1 MRRPVTRIRDS
12 RASTVFPGR
21 GRRLRRSGGL
31 GRRRSADLGRGRRL
45 RLSRGLGLFEGLLA
59 LGLLGLLVLGATVF
73 FETQALE
80 KRGRLAAVQ
89 LSVLAEAAGAYAHS
103 SFPALLTQAQAGPS
117 EIALSSL
124 KAAGSLTAD
133 FSEVDAL
140 GRGYR
145 VLMLAAG
152 ANGFDLLAVETVP
165 AGDTVRPAAALL
177 EAAGP
182 RVGLA
187 GLSRLSGPTVDA
199 DLASFR
205 AAFSGAP
212 AEGAL
217 AALRRFDHSSVYGD
231 ALYRVAIPGFAE
243 ANRMEADLDM
253 AGNAIEGAGT
263 IEAASLELER
273 DLSAGGDLAVTG
285 DLVVGRAVRASG
297 TVEAAGTMTASAA
310 RISGPASAGSMTV
323 TGAVRAQIVEA
334 VRRVEAASIGAAG
347 AVAAG
352 SARLGGL
359 DARSMTA
366 RTMTADAVS
375 AASVTATRVQAGMR
389 LDADNAGF
397 SRLVVGRCQ
406 GCR

>member
-1 MRRPVTRIRDS
+1 MRR
-12 RASTVFPGR
+12 AWKLK
-21 GRRLRRSGGL
+21 RLG
-31 GRRRSADLGRGRRL
+31 LGRGR
-45 RLSRGLGLFEGLLA
+45 SAGLGLFEGLLA

-73 FETQALE
+73 FETRALE
-80 KRGRLAAVQ
+80 ERGRAAAVQ
-89 LSVLAEAAGAYAHS
+89 LSVLAEAAASYAHS
-103 SFPALLTQAQAGPS
+103 RFPALLTQAQAGPS
-117 EIALSSL
+117 ELSLASL

-152 ANGFDLLAVETVP
+152 PDAFDLLAAETVD

-187 GLSRLSGPTVDA
+187 GRSRLSGPTVDA
-199 DLASFR
+199 DLAPFR
-205 AAFSGAP
+205 AAFAGAP

-217 AALRRFDHSSVYGD
+217 AALGRFDHAGVYGD

-263 IEAASLELER
+263 IEAASLEVET
-273 DLSAGGDLAVTG
+273 DLTAGGDVGVTG
-285 DLVVGRAVRASG
+285 ELVVGRAVRASG
-297 TVEAAGTMTASAA
+297 TVEAAGSMTASAA

-323 TGAVRAQIVEA
+323 TGAVRAQTVNA
-334 VRRVEAASIGAAG
+334 VGRVEAASIGATG

-359 DARSMTA
+359 NAATVTA
-366 RTMTADAVS
+366 RTMTADSVAT
-375 AASVTATRVQAGMR
+375 ASVTATRVRAGTR

>member
-1 MRRPVTRIRDS
+1 MRRLPARMGDRRVSIL
-12 RASTVFPGR
+12 
-21 GRRLRRSGGL
+21 RLRRGL
-31 GRRRSADLGRGRRL
+31 GRGLGVGLGRG
-45 RLSRGLGLFEGLLA
+45 LSRGLSLFEGLLA

-73 FETQALE
+73 FETRALE
-80 KRGRLAAVQ
+80 ERGRLAAVQ
-89 LSVLAEAAGAYAHS
+89 LSVLAEAAASYAHS
-103 SFPALLTQAQAGPS
+103 RFPALLTQAQAGPS
-117 EIALSSL
+117 ELTLATL

-152 ANGFDLLAVETVP
+152 PDGFDLLAAETVS

-182 RVGLA
+182 RIGLA
-187 GLSRLSGPTVDA
+187 GPSRLSGPTVDA

-205 AAFSGAP
+205 AAFAGAP

-217 AALRRFDHSSVYGD
+217 AALRRFDHGTVYGD

-263 IEAASLELER
+263 IEAASLEVET
-273 DLSAGGDLAVTG
+273 DLTAGGDLAVTG

-297 TVEAAGTMTASAA
+297 TVEAGETMTASAA
-310 RISGPASAGSMTV
+310 RISGPASAASMTV
-323 TGAVRAQIVEA
+323 AGAVRAQTVEA
-334 VRRVEAASIGAAG
+334 VRRVEAGSIGVAG

-359 DARSMTA
+359 DARSVTA
-366 RTMTADAVS
+366 RTMTADSVA
-375 AASVTATRVQAGMR
+375 AASVTATRVRAGTR
-389 LDADNAGF
+389 LDATDAGF

>member
-1 MRRPVTRIRDS
+1 MRR
-12 RASTVFPGR
+12 ACKGK
-21 GRRLRRSGGL
+21 RLGL
-31 GRRRSADLGRGRRL
+31 GRG
-45 RLSRGLGLFEGLLA
+45 LSRGLSLFEGLLA
-59 LGLLGLLVLGATVF
+59 LGLLGLLVLGVTVF
-73 FETQALE
+73 FETRALE
-80 KRGRLAAVQ
+80 ERGRLAAVQ
-89 LSVLAEAAGAYAHS
+89 LSVLAQAAASYAHS
-103 SFPALLTQAQAGPS
+103 RFPALLTQAQGGPS
-117 EIALSSL
+117 EVTIGQL
-124 KAAGSLTAD
+124 KLAGSLTAD

-152 ANGFDLLAVETVP
+152 PDAFDLLAAETVD

-187 GLSRLSGPTVDA
+187 GPSRLSGPTVDA
-199 DLASFR
+199 DLAAFR

-217 AALRRFDHSSVYGD
+217 AALRRFDHGSVYGD

-253 AGNAIEGAGT
+253 AGNAIKGAGT
-263 IEAASLELER
+263 IEAASLDVDR
-273 DLSAGGDLAVTG
+273 DISAGGDFTVTG

-297 TVEAAGTMTASAA
+297 TVEAGGTMTASAA
-310 RISGPASAGSMTV
+310 RISGPASADSMTV
-323 TGAVRAQIVEA
+323 TGAVRAQTVEA
-334 VRRVEAASIGAAG
+334 VNRVEAGSIGAAG

-352 SARLGGL
+352 SARLGGF
-359 DARSMTA
+359 DARSATV
-366 RTMTADAVS
+366 RTMTADSV
-375 AASVTATRVQAGMR
+375 AATSVTATRVQAGTR
-389 LDADNAGF
+389 LDAVDAGI

>member
-1 MRRPVTRIRDS
+1 MRRPVTHIRNIQFLS
-12 RASTVFPGR
+12 R
-21 GRRLRRSGGL
+21 GRRQRVSGGL
-31 GRRRSADLGRGRRL
+31 GRGPSRA
-45 RLSRGLGLFEGLLA
+45 LSRGLGLFEGLLA
-59 LGLLGLLVLGATVF
+59 LGLLGLLVLGATAF
-73 FETQALE
+73 LESRALE
-80 KRGRLAAVQ
+80 ERGRLAAVQ
-89 LSVLAEAAGAYAHS
+89 LSVLAEAVASYAHS
-103 SFPALLTQAQAGPS
+103 RFPDLLTQAQAGPS

-124 KAAGSLTAD
+124 NAAGSLTAD

-152 ANGFDLLAVETVP
+152 PDAFDLLAAETVP
-165 AGDTVRPAAALL
+165 AGDTVRPATALM

-182 RVGLA
+182 RIGLA
-187 GLSRLSGPTVDA
+187 GPSRLSGPTVDA
-199 DLASFR
+199 DLAAFR
-205 AAFSGAP
+205 AAFAGAP

-217 AALRRFDHSSVYGD
+217 AALRRFDHGSVYGD

-263 IEAASLELER
+263 IEAASLDVET
-273 DLSAGGDLAVTG
+273 DLTAGGDLAVTG

-297 TVEAAGTMTASAA
+297 TVEAGGTMTASAA
-310 RISGPASAGSMTV
+310 RISGPASAASMTV
-323 TGAVRAQIVEA
+323 TGAVRAQTVQ
-334 VRRVEAASIGAAG
+334 AAGTVQAGSIGAAG

-352 SARLGGL
+352 SARLGDL
-359 DARSMTA
+359 NARSVTARSMTA
-366 RTMTADAVS
+366 DSV
-375 AASVTATRVQAGMR
+375 AASSVTAARVQAGAR
-389 LDADNAGF
+389 LDAVDAGF

>member
-1 MRRPVTRIRDS
+1 MRRLLARMRDC
-12 RASTVFPGR
+12 RASTLRQRRRLGR
-21 GRRLRRSGGL
+21 GLSAGL
-31 GRRRSADLGRGRRL
+31 GRG
-45 RLSRGLGLFEGLLA
+45 LSRGLSLFEGVLA

-80 KRGRLAAVQ
+80 KRGRLAAAQ
-89 LSVLAEAAGAYAHS
+89 LSVLAEAAASYAHS
-103 SFPALLTQAQAGPS
+103 RFPALLTQAQAGPS
-117 EIALSSL
+117 ELTLAML
-124 KAAGSLTAD
+124 KAAGSLTDD

-145 VLMLAAG
+145 VLMLAAR
-152 ANGFDLLAVETVP
+152 ADAFDLLAAETVP
-165 AGDTVRPAAALL
+165 TGDTVRPAAALM
-177 EAAGP
+177 ESAGP

-187 GLSRLSGPTVDA
+187 GASRLSGPTVDA
-199 DLASFR
+199 DLAAFR

-217 AALRRFDHSSVYGD
+217 AALRRFDHGSVYGD

-263 IEAASLELER
+263 IEAASLDVET
-273 DLSAGGDLAVTG
+273 DLTAGGDLSVTG
-285 DLVVGRAVRASG
+285 DLVVGRAVRAAG
-297 TVEAAGTMTASAA
+297 TVEAEGTMKAA
-310 RISGPASAGSMTV
+310 AAQISGPASAASMMV
-323 TGAVRAQIVEA
+323 TGAVRAQTVAA
-334 VRRVEAASIGAAG
+334 VNRVEAASIGAAG

-359 DARSMTA
+359 DARSVTA
-366 RTMTADAVS
+366 RTMTADSVA
-375 AASVTATRVQAGMR
+375 AASVTATRVQAGTR
-389 LDADNAGF
+389 LDAVDAGI

>member
-1 MRRPVTRIRDS
+1 MRR
-12 RASTVFPGR
+12 ACKGK
-21 GRRLRRSGGL
+21 RLGL
-31 GRRRSADLGRGRRL
+31 GRGLSVGLGRG
-45 RLSRGLGLFEGLLA
+45 LSLFEGLLA

-89 LSVLAEAAGAYAHS
+89 LSVLAEAAASYAHS
-103 SFPALLTQAQAGPS
+103 RFPALLTQAQAGPS

-145 VLMLAAG
+145 VMMLSAG
-152 ANGFDLLAVETVP
+152 PDAFDLLAAETVN

-177 EAAGP
+177 AAAGP

-187 GLSRLSGPTVDA
+187 GPSRLSGPTVDA

-205 AAFSGAP
+205 AAFAGAP
-212 AEGAL
+212 SEGAL

-231 ALYRVAIPGFAE
+231 ALYRIAIPGFAE

-253 AGNAIEGAGT
+253 SGNAIEGAGT
-263 IEAASLELER
+263 IEAASLEVET
-273 DLSAGGDLAVTG
+273 DLTAGGDLSVTG

-297 TVEAAGTMTASAA
+297 TVEAGGAMTASAA
-310 RISGPASAGSMTV
+310 RISGPASAASMTV
-323 TGAVRAQIVEA
+323 TGAVRAQTVEA
-334 VRRVEAASIGAAG
+334 VNRVEAASIGAAG
-347 AVAAG
+347 GVAAG

-359 DARSMTA
+359 DARTVTA
-366 RTMTADAVS
+366 RTMTADSV
-375 AASVTATRVQAGMR
+375 AATSVTATRVRAGTR
-389 LDADNAGF
+389 LDAVDAGI

>member
-1 MRRPVTRIRDS
+1 MRRFLAPMRNR
-12 RASTVFPGR
+12 RASILRLGR
-21 GRRLRRSGGL
+21 ERSRRRRFGLSGG
-31 GRRRSADLGRGRRL
+31 LGRGRRL

-103 SFPALLTQAQAGPS
+103 HFPALLTQAEAGPS
-117 EIALSSL
+117 EIALASL

-152 ANGFDLLAVETVP
+152 PDAFDLLAAETVDS
-165 AGDTVRPAAALL
+165 GDTVRPAAALL

-182 RVGLA
+182 RIGLA
-187 GLSRLSGPTVDA
+187 GPSRLSGPTVDA
-199 DLASFR
+199 DLAAFR

-217 AALRRFDHSSVYGD
+217 AALRRFDHGTVYGD

-253 AGNAIEGAGT
+253 AGNAIKGAGT
-263 IEAASLELER
+263 IEAASLEVET
-273 DLSAGGDLAVTG
+273 DLTAGGDLSVTG

-297 TVEAAGTMTASAA
+297 TVEAAETMTASAA
-310 RISGPASAGSMTV
+310 RISGPASADSMTV
-323 TGAVRAQIVEA
+323 TGAVRAQTVEA

-359 DARSMTA
+359 DARSVTA
-366 RTMTADAVS
+366 RTMTADSVS
-375 AASVTATRVQAGMR
+375 AASVTATRVQAGTR
-389 LDADNAGF
+389 LDAVDAGI

>member
-1 MRRPVTRIRDS
+1 MRRFLASMRS
-12 RASTVFPGR
+12 GRASARYRRLRTGPGPATGPGR
-21 GRRLRRSGGL
+21 G
-31 GRRRSADLGRGRRL
+31 
-45 RLSRGLGLFEGLLA
+45 LSRGLGLFEGLLA
-59 LGLLGLLVLGATVF
+59 LGLLGLLVLGAVTF
-73 FETQALE
+73 FETRALE

-89 LSVLAEAAGAYAHS
+89 LSVLAEAAASYAHS
-103 SFPALLTQAQAGPS
+103 RFPALLTQAQVGPS
-117 EIALSSL
+117 ELGLASL

-152 ANGFDLLAVETVP
+152 PDAFDLLAAETVD

-217 AALRRFDHSSVYGD
+217 ASLRRFDHSSVYGD

-359 DARSMTA
+359 DARSVTA